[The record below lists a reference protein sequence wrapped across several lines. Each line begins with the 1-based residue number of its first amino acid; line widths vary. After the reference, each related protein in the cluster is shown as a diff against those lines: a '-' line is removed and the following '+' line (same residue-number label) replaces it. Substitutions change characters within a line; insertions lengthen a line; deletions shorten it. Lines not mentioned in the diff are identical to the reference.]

1 MNVHV
6 KIFPIAGLSDKTQKL
21 VLALKNGT
29 MSELLAHL
37 QEQLGVTLN
46 KTKTIIFLHNGCA
59 LDRYKE
65 TVFKDGDQLW
75 LLPLISGG

>member
-6 KIFPIAGLSDKTQKL
+6 KIFPIAGLCDKTQKL
-21 VLALKNGT
+21 AIVLKNGT
-29 MSELLAHL
+29 MDELLEHV
-37 QEQLGVTLN
+37 QEQLGVTLYE
-46 KTKTIIFLHNGCA
+46 TETIIFLHNGCA
-59 LDRYKE
+59 LDRHKE